1 MRQYNATIFV
11 YDDEENEIELEVTGW
26 YMPAEGDGWNT
37 PRYGDSWEDIQLFRD
52 GVELTNDEVN
62 DWYLE
67 LAEEALQKVLTD
79 ERLQMLEDKAEA
91 RYNARQDADEF
102 YSSDKF
108 NGGW

>member
-37 PRYGDSWEDIQLFRD
+37 PRYGDSWEDIQIFQNGR
-52 GVELTNDEVN
+52 ELTNDEV
-62 DWYLE
+62 DSDMMDF
-67 LAEEALQKVLTD
+67 AEEALWEVLTD

-91 RYNARQDADEF
+91 RYNARQDDYDF
-102 YSSDKF
+102 HSSDKF